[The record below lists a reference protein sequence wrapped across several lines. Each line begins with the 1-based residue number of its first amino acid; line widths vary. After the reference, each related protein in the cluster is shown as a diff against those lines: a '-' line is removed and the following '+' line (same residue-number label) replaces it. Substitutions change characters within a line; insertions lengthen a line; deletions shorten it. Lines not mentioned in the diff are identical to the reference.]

1 MKKIFAAAVF
11 SFAVVAQAAT
21 FNYSYSPTP
30 EFSIS
35 GSFDGIATGDLV
47 TNLSNISVRA
57 SFLNAELGGEGAAL
71 PYHYDTQVA
80 DWVSNGAVV
89 SFSGAHNNFAFIAA
103 KTSNYFRP
111 IDNAYSYVIGYSTY
125 ESSIYY
131 FYSYNKVADPYWKL
145 TEVTAVPEPESYALM
160 LAGLG
165 LMAGVARRRKL
176 ATAV

>member
-21 FNYSYSPTP
+21 FNYSYSPTS

-35 GSFDGIATGDLV
+35 GSFDGIASGDLV
-47 TNLSNISVRA
+47 TNLSNISVKA
-57 SFLNAELGGEGAAL
+57 SFINAELSGEGAAL

-80 DWVSNGAVV
+80 DWVSGGAVV

-111 IDNAYSYVIGYSTY
+111 IDNAYSYSLA
-125 ESSIYY
+125 SSIDGRTIYY
-131 FYSYNKVADPYWKL
+131 FYSFTQQASSSWRL

-165 LMAGVARRRKL
+165 LMVGVARRRKL
-176 ATAV
+176 AKAA